1 VEKLDKSKSTK
12 IAIIGAGL
20 AGAWL
25 ARKLSETDLDVTVY
39 EKSRGS
45 GGRTASRT
53 LDDIDIDLG
62 AQFIEAN
69 NNSFLDFIKSMFRK
83 NILIEW
89 QNFNLRTF
97 DASTQELQGEI
108 FPAFTKLYLPV
119 PKMNILAKSLLENLV
134 VHYSTKIS
142 RVTDDNQLFDEE
154 DNLLSQYDLVISTAP
169 PRQSLTLFEG
179 NKAFD
184 VLSNIQMSS
193 NYALALLAKD
203 FHNFDYDGLNI
214 QNSLLNWIGINSQKP
229 QRSQRYT
236 SVILHADSAWTSEH
250 LDIDS
255 EEISKKMFSE
265 FLHICKPTNFM
276 IKQKSLHRWLYAR
289 AINPLGSPYILASNK
304 AACGDYML
312 GENLE
317 AAWLSADILANKI
330 INDYC

>member
-1 VEKLDKSKSTK
+1 MEKLDKSK

-25 ARKLSETDLDVTVY
+25 ARKLSDAKFDVTVY

-69 NNSFLDFIKSMFRK
+69 NNNFLDFIKSMIRK
-83 NILIEW
+83 DILIEW

-108 FPAFTKLYLPV
+108 LPAFTKLYLPV

-142 RVTDDNQLFDEE
+142 RITDDNQLFDEE

-193 NYALALLAKD
+193 NYALALLSKN
-203 FHNFDYDGLNI
+203 FHIFDYDGLNI
-214 QNSLLNWIGINSQKP
+214 QNSLLNWVGINSQKP

-265 FLHICKPTNFM
+265 FLHICKPENFV

-289 AINPLGSPYILASNK
+289 AINPLGAPYILASNK

-312 GENLE
+312 GDNLE

-330 INDYC
+330 INDYS